1 MRKLNIYINADQVG
15 VLSEEDDIWAFTY
28 TPGWLGNPQ
37 RFPLSRHIALAE
49 QKQTDGSTRRHIQWF
64 FDNLLPEEG
73 ARDLLARDVKVAA
86 ADAFGLLEACG
97 AESAG
102 AITLL
107 MPGKQLPAGS
117 VEPLSREELSHR
129 ILRLPDVSLNADSAK
144 RMSLAGAQ
152 HKMLLIEHK
161 GDFLEPVG
169 QMPSSH
175 ILKPE
180 HSQPHLYWQTV
191 RNEWFVMNLAA
202 KLGLPVPKTTVSYVP
217 EPVYIIERFDRA
229 GRYPEQNRL
238 PVLDG
243 CQLLGLSRSDKY
255 TQSDVTQLNDFSNI
269 YRSKG
274 LAKLSIFKWAL
285 FNALVGNGDA
295 HLKNLSCFL
304 GPRGFEL
311 APFYDLLCTAIYEH
325 KGTHLS
331 AELSQP
337 MGNAKTLEALSY
349 TDILAFGQ
357 NLGLPEK
364 LCEKETNKI
373 LAGIIP
379 AADELYKQVQSS
391 TDIQNI
397 AGELRMLREIIE
409 LVIRE
414 MVSRMKPGI

>member
-1 MRKLNIYINADQVG
+1 MRKLNVYINADQVG
-15 VLSEEDDIWAFTY
+15 VLSEENDIWAFTY
-28 TPGWLGNPQ
+28 TPGWLNNPQ
-37 RFPLSRHIALAE
+37 GFPLSRYIVLAE
-49 QKQTDGSTRRHIQWF
+49 QKQTDGSTRRHIQWY

-73 ARDLLARDVKVAA
+73 ARDLLARDVKVTA

-107 MPGKQLPAGS
+107 IPDRQWPAGS
-117 VEPLSREELSHR
+117 VVPLSREELSHR
-129 ILRLPDVSLNADSAK
+129 ISRLPDVPLNADSAK

-161 GDFLEPVG
+161 GDFLEPIG

-180 HSQPHLYWQTV
+180 HSKPHLCWQTV

-202 KLGLPVPKTTVSYVP
+202 KLGLTVPKTTVSYVP
-217 EPVYIIERFDRA
+217 EPVYIIERFDRV

-238 PVLDG
+238 HVLDG

-269 YRSKG
+269 CRSKG
-274 LAKLSIFKWAL
+274 LTKLSIFKWAL

-304 GPRGFEL
+304 GPKGFEL
-311 APFYDLLCTAIYEH
+311 APFYDLLCTAIYEEQ
-325 KGTHLS
+325 GTHLS
-331 AELSQP
+331 AELSQS
-337 MGNAKTLEALSY
+337 MGNAKTLEELSY
-349 TDILAFGQ
+349 PDILAFGRK
-357 NLGLPEK
+357 LGLPEK
-364 LCEKETNKI
+364 LCKKETNKI
-373 LAGIIP
+373 LLEIIP
-379 AADELYKQVQSS
+379 VADELYKQVQSNN
-391 TDIQNI
+391 DAQNI

-409 LVIRE
+409 LVVKE
-414 MVSRMKPGI
+414 MVRKIQAQG